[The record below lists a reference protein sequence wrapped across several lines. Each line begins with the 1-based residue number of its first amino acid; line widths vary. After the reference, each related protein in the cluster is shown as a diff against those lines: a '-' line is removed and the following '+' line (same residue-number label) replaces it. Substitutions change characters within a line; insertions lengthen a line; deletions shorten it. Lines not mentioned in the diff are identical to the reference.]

1 MQKGDTLMAELNLK
15 QITDKLNAEFTGET
29 RKLVFWYD
37 DRAEFADDIDT
48 LELVNAKVYRLE
60 PDNQFYTK
68 YFLERIDRTT
78 NYLIYAPFPR
88 PNVRDNHLEDTLL
101 YSKQFFADRVSLL
114 AVDLGIEEKYKPVI
128 EKYIKF
134 FGAKDRTQKFYD
146 LEIENFTR
154 ETIEVALMS
163 VLCKTRTAS
172 FDEVV
177 RVVLT
182 DDGLE
187 DNKFLAEFEKYDLLA
202 AFWRLCEEQFGY
214 TDVKPTL
221 EKLVV
226 TMFVTYTQR
235 YLQGEAPQA
244 WKNFVSYKSGNI
256 IAFLDN
262 LMNNVLY
269 REKYNELSAYVARGL
284 NVVAA
289 FETYNPEAL
298 IACDT
303 FAVFDRFIIN
313 WVSERL
319 LNEDRGAKLGNLTIP
334 NVCQERCKR
343 HFGESYQV
351 QYLLL
356 ENAYCLIL
364 AANYQCNDSFKG
376 IVDQYLD
383 SDWLI
388 DNYYRNFYYY
398 YDQLGENTS
407 FEKLR
412 DLVEN
417 IYTNE
422 YLSEVISKW
431 NTYMV
436 KEDMLPLLPLQRNFY
451 NKYIRSSKDRVVVII
466 SDAMRYEVGR
476 SLFLKLQDDEKC
488 TAKIDAM
495 LSVLPSYTKLGMAAL
510 LPHKTLIMTDEYK
523 VLVDNMPCDDLKQ
536 REAILKNYSPNSK
549 CVQFDDVK
557 AMKKAELRE
566 IFTGQDTV
574 YIYHNQIDA
583 RGDKLNTENEVFTAC
598 EEAVEEV
605 YALIKRLSGS
615 ANTYHFIVTADH
627 GFIYK
632 RDKLKESDKISY
644 GSGKEAFVNRRFII
658 SDQPLTDDGI
668 ASVSLGKVLDNS
680 GSKAMSFPVS
690 SNVFKVAGG
699 GQNYVH
705 GGSSPQEMIVPVID
719 VKTEKGHMETR
730 PAQIMLVSMVQKV
743 TNLISS
749 LDFIQ
754 SEPVSDVVKT
764 TSYKI
769 FFISEDNEKIS
780 NECIYAADK
789 KDIDPQKRIFRLRFN
804 FKNKQYDK
812 SKRYYLVAYDEKN
825 DLEVL
830 RHGVVMDIAFANDFG
845 FNV

>member
-1 MQKGDTLMAELNLK
+1 MAELNLK

-37 DRAEFADDIDT
+37 DKAEFAEDIDT
-48 LELVNAKVYRLE
+48 LELVNAKVYHLE
-60 PDNQFYTK
+60 LDNQFYTK
-68 YFLERIDRTT
+68 YFLERLDRTT
-78 NYLIYAPFPR
+78 NYLIYASFPR

-101 YSKQFFADRVSLL
+101 YSKQFFADRASLL
-114 AVDLGIEEKYKPVI
+114 AVDLGIDAKYKEVI
-128 EKYIKF
+128 QKYIKF
-134 FGAKDRTQKFYD
+134 FGAKERTQKFYD
-146 LEIENFTR
+146 LEIENFTK

-163 VLCKTRTAS
+163 VLCKTRTAF

-182 DDGLE
+182 EDGFE
-187 DNKFLAEFEKYDLLA
+187 DNKFLLELEKYDLLS
-202 AFWRLCEEQFGY
+202 AFWRLCEEQYGY
-214 TDVKPTL
+214 TDVRPTL
-221 EKLVV
+221 EKLAV
-226 TMFVTYTQR
+226 TMFVTYTER
-235 YLQGEAPQA
+235 YIQGELPQS

-269 REKYNELSAYVARGL
+269 RNKYDEISAYVAKVL
-284 NVVAA
+284 NVSSAV
-289 FETYNPEAL
+289 ESYDPQAL

-303 FAVFDRFIIN
+303 FAVFDRFIMKWI
-313 WVSERL
+313 VERL
-319 LNEDRGAKLGNLTIP
+319 LSEDSGAKLGNLTIP
-334 NVCQERCKR
+334 EVCQERRKK
-343 HFGESYQV
+343 HFGENYKV
-351 QYLLL
+351 HYLLL
-356 ENAYCLIL
+356 ENAYYLIL
-364 AANYQCNDSFKG
+364 AANYSCPDSFKN
-376 IVDQYLD
+376 IVGQYIS
-383 SDWLI
+383 SDYRI
-388 DNYYRNFYYY
+388 DNNYRNFYYY
-398 YDQLGENTS
+398 YDQLNETTA

-422 YLSEVISKW
+422 YLSNVYSKW
-431 NTYMV
+431 NSSLV
-436 KEDMLPLLPLQRNFY
+436 GEDMPPALQLQRNFY
-451 NKYIRSSKDRVVVII
+451 NQYVRPSKDRIVVII
-466 SDAMRYEVGR
+466 SDAMRYEVGH
-476 SLFLKLQDDEKC
+476 SLFLKLEDDEKC
-488 TAKIDAM
+488 TVKFNAM
-495 LSVLPSYTKLGMAAL
+495 LSVLPSYTRLGMAAL
-510 LPHKTLIMTDEYK
+510 LPHKTIEMTEEYRVLIDG
-523 VLVDNMPCDDLKQ
+523 MPCDDLKQ
-536 REAILKNYSPNSK
+536 REAVLKKYTPNSH
-549 CVQFDDVK
+549 CVQFDDIK

-566 IFTGQDTV
+566 VFTGMDVV

-583 RGDKLNTENEVFTAC
+583 RGDKPNTENEVFTAC
-598 EEAVEEV
+598 EEAVEEIF
-605 YALIKRLSGS
+605 ALIKRLSGS

-632 RDKLKESDKISY
+632 RDKIQESDKITNTAD
-644 GSGKEAFVNRRFII
+644 KNAFVNRRFVI
-658 SDQPLTDDGI
+658 SDEFVKGDGI
-668 ASVSLGKVLDNS
+668 ASLSMGKILNS
-680 GSKAMSFPVS
+680 GDNKVVSFPVS

-730 PAQIMLVSMVQKV
+730 TAQIMLVSMVQKI

-754 SEPVSDVVKT
+754 SEPVSDVVKA

-780 NECIYAADK
+780 NECIYIADK
-789 KDIDPQKRIFRLRFN
+789 REIDAQKRIFRLRFD

-830 RHGVVMDIAFANDFG
+830 RHGVIMDIAFANDFG